1 MADLYFGYAERN
13 ASDEINWAE
22 IGKNVTD
29 MLKQE
34 NSIREQKR
42 AAIDAATRRDGEI
55 LANAPQGEHQG
66 INQWALT
73 YADNAQ
79 KARLL
84 QDRLLK
90 SGQLKPKD
98 YFVMRQNLVDGTAQA
113 FNLIKE
119 YQSEYKSRMESFQKK
134 ETSLFD
140 VDLLAEVEGFGNF
153 NESELYINPTNFEV
167 NIAKKKKEIIDGK
180 EVYVMSKDPNDFTTV
195 NAMRNRIKGKFNRLD
210 VAKTLQDGV
219 DRLGKDVVTL
229 VDTIAT
235 TKGGGLLK
243 TTKDIVQRPDFGVE
257 TNNAI
262 SLFERAEN
270 TYLDSILSIADDT
283 MSILYDYVGQDPK
296 NKKPYTYTWNDKEA
310 GGNVIL
316 LKNSPSGR
324 PVPQF
329 TDEQKEVA
337 KDALREKFRIMLDRE
352 IELRPTPQ
360 VQELRP
366 PTPAEIGQGNLRK
379 QAENYARNLSMLL
392 TGTDDQAEAALAYFN
407 GLGVN
412 MNRGKNVINVT
423 EVDKDNNPIGVIPYK
438 FGTNTAD
445 NIASSLIGGANPYNI
460 PEEMIMD
467 YVKKFNRGKK
477 INFNVEAVGKTMP
490 SIQSEQDP
498 LSIYSQYVETKISPD
513 LIKDKTKSEAAAEL
527 NKSLLGLGITVKPSQ
542 WINDKIFVVNKDG
555 LESPLYDIVADPEGA
570 IESIKEWIKLNP
582 SGGTER
588 GKKKFIQTLQS
599 TGVLPKSG
607 GAGEL
612 D

>member
-22 IGKNVTD
+22 IGKNFTD

-34 NSIREQKR
+34 NSIREQKK
-42 AAIDAATRRDGEI
+42 AAIDAATRKYGET
-55 LANAPQGEHQG
+55 LANGPQGE
-66 INQWALT
+66 NRSMNEAWLNF
-73 YADNAQ
+73 ADSAQ
-79 KARLL
+79 KAMLI
-84 QDRLLK
+84 QEKLLK

-98 YFVMRQNLVDGTAQA
+98 YFIMRQNLVDGTNQA
-113 FNLIKE
+113 TNLAKL
-119 YQSEYKSRMESFQKK
+119 YQDVYKRKMERNQKRISSGF
-134 ETSLFD
+134 E
-140 VDLLAEVEGFGNF
+140 VDLLGDIEGFGNF
-153 NESELYINPTNFEV
+153 DDSAFYINPTNNTV
-167 NIAKKKKEIIDGK
+167 NIAKKKKQIVDGK
-180 EVYVMSKDPNDFTTV
+180 EVYVMSENPNDFTTV
-195 NAMRNRIKGKFNRLD
+195 AAAANRISSEFDRLD
-210 VAKTLQDGV
+210 VIDALKGGV
-219 DRLGKDVVTL
+219 DVIGKDVVTL
-229 VDTIAT
+229 VDKIAT
-235 TKGGGLLK
+235 IKGGGFLK
-243 TTKDIVQRPDFGVE
+243 TIKDITQRPDFGVE

-262 SLFERAEN
+262 SLFERYEN
-270 TYLDSILSIADDT
+270 TYIDSILSNPNSAI
-283 MSILYDYVGQDPK
+283 SVLYDFVNQDPK
-296 NKKPYTYTWNDKEA
+296 NKKQYTYTWNEKEA

-316 LKNSPSGR
+316 IKNGPGQR
-324 PVPQF
+324 PVPQLNE
-329 TDEQKEVA
+329 EQMDVA
-337 KDALREKFRIMLDRE
+337 KKALRTQFRTMLDRE
-352 IELRPTPQ
+352 IELKPTPQ

-445 NIASSLIGGANPYNI
+445 NIASSLIGGANPFKI

-513 LIKDKTKSEAAAEL
+513 LIKDKTKSEAATEL